1 MPKQEFLAPMAHGIP
16 PIPLVVANTDVVYS
30 NSFVLI
36 RKNFFGIEVQ
46 FSSDTDVNVQ
56 VDLEQSNY
64 REAVQNVADANFV
77 VAIDALATITDENV
91 HLLPVAPVVAIY
103 SRLKFTGLSTGLASN
118 SITTVCT
125 RATWCEV
132 EA

>member
-16 PIPLVVANTDVVYS
+16 MLNTAIVSNSVVYTD
-30 NSFVLI
+30 SFVLT

-64 REAVQNVADANFV
+64 RETVQGSYSPNFV
-77 VAIDALATITDENV
+77 TAIDTLETITDENV

-103 SRLKFTGLSTGLASN
+103 ARLKLTGLYSGLASN
-118 SITTVCT
+118 SITTICT
-125 RATWCEV
+125 RANWVEV

>member
-1 MPKQEFLAPMAHGIP
+1 MAKQEFLAPMIHGISSLQT
-16 PIPLVVANTDVVYS
+16 LVSYNSTVYTD
-30 NSFVLI
+30 SFVLT

-64 REAVQNVADANFV
+64 REAVQGSYSADFV
-77 VAIDALATITDENV
+77 TAIDSLATITDENV

-103 SRLKFTGLSTGLASN
+103 ARLKLTGLYTGLASN
-118 SITTVCT
+118 SATTVLT
-125 RATWCEV
+125 RANWCEV